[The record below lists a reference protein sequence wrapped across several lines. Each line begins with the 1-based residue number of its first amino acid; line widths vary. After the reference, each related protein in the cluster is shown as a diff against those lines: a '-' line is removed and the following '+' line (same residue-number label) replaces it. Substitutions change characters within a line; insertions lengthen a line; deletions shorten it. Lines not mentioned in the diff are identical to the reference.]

1 MQMLTRRVLP
11 VVLLWTLAAAQAA
24 PGILGAEEVKK
35 LVPVTYFFAGQS
47 APVQVRN
54 SAVLRTAKGK
64 LVLAGMVDTSGYAAD
79 VAARYQGFFITE
91 TKLSIGGHSLAPGQY
106 GFGFSQGKFR
116 ILDVAAG
123 DLITVDARSDAAL
136 HRPVP
141 LQMTRDGD
149 ATRLYAGRNWVSFKA
164 E

>member
-1 MQMLTRRVLP
+1 MPIAFRRAIP
-11 VVLLWTLAAAQAA
+11 VLLLLTLAAAQAA
-24 PGILGAEEVKK
+24 PGILGADEVKK
-35 LVPVTYFFAGQS
+35 LVPATYFFAGQS

-54 SAVLRTAKGK
+54 SAGLRTASGK

-79 VAARYQGFFITE
+79 IATKYQGFFITE
-91 TKLSIGGHSLAPGQY
+91 TKLSIDGHSLPPGEY

-116 ILDVAAG
+116 ILDVAAS
-123 DLITVDARSDAAL
+123 DLIVVDYKTDSEL

-141 LQMTRDGD
+141 LQMTKDGD
-149 ATRLYAGRNWVSFKA
+149 ATRLYAGRNWLRFQP